1 MSQAAKQTTLT
12 GSSIEDWD
20 FATANT
26 TELTHG
32 IHSYPARM
40 VPQIAN
46 RLIHSYSRRGDMVF
60 DPFCGSGTVL
70 LEAYRLGRKSIGADI
85 NPLAVRISKAKTS
98 RLSDREIDRLSQKV
112 LELSKS
118 VEMGPETSH
127 PVPEVSNL
135 GYWFQ
140 KQVIDDLAKLK
151 SSIDEIPMTDE
162 YRNLFYVCLSS
173 TIYDVANLDKRDNPY
188 FLRTLKG
195 DKLARFRPEVFGT
208 YWKKLDDARSKV
220 RDLNR
225 SLRESDYALFQ
236 PEIHLCDSRELIQ
249 KISPFKLLLTSPPY
263 GEEKNTMSYMR
274 FAKLACYWIDHTAK
288 ELKDLEKKSLG
299 SGPEVARSWH
309 APSSELRELLRML
322 EEKGELSRAAEVKGF
337 FFDYYDLLSKANG
350 KLLDKGR
357 FIIVIGNRTAKGM
370 PVRNDLVSQE
380 LCESLGMSHVKTHY
394 RNIPKKVLPRSDAK
408 GSLINAESIV
418 IMQK

>member
-1 MSQAAKQTTLT
+1 VSRNAKQTTLT

-20 FATANT
+20 FVTANT

-46 RLIHSYSRRGDMVF
+46 RLIHTYSRRGETVF

-85 NPLAVRISKAKTS
+85 NPLAIRISKAKTS
-98 RLSDREIDRLSQKV
+98 RLSDREIDRLNQKV

-118 VEMGPETSH
+118 PEMDRKTGRN
-127 PVPEVSNL
+127 VPEVSNL
-135 GYWFQ
+135 EYWFQ
-140 KQVIDDLAKLK
+140 KQVIDDLARLK
-151 SSIDEIPMTDE
+151 FSIDKIPMTDE

-195 DKLARFRPEVFGT
+195 DKLVRFRPEVFGT
-208 YWKKLDDARSKV
+208 YWQKLDDARSKV

-225 SLRESDYALFQ
+225 SLRESDYALFP

-249 KISPFKLLLTSPPY
+249 RINPFRLLLTSPPY

-274 FAKLACYWIDHTAK
+274 FAKLACHWIDHTAK

-299 SGPEVARSWH
+299 SEPKVAISWH
-309 APSSELRELLRML
+309 APSSELRKLLGML
-322 EEKGELSRAAEVKGF
+322 EKNGELGRAAEVKGF
-337 FFDYYDLLSKANG
+337 FFDYYDLLSKANK
-350 KLLDKGR
+350 KLLDKGH

-380 LCESLGMSHVKTHY
+380 FCESLGMRHVQTHY

-408 GSLINAESIV
+408 GTLINAESIV